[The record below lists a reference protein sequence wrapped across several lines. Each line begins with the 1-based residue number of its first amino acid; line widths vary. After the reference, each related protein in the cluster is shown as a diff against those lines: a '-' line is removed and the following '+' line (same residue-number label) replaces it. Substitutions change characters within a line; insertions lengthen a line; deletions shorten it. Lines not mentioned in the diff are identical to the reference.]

1 MSNSNRPQPWPY
13 KAAASAD
20 EVTAH
25 QLAIVDL
32 ARKANRVRQA
42 AQRAI
47 LDGNSSLAI
56 VLLGDLGQELIDIQD
71 HGIRAT
77 DTLAKARRGEYAE

>member
-1 MSNSNRPQPWPY
+1 MSNSNKPQPWPY
-13 KAAASAD
+13 KAASAAD

-25 QLAIVDL
+25 QLAIVSL
-32 ARKANRVRQA
+32 ARKANKARQA

-56 VLLGDLGQELIDIQD
+56 VLLGDLAQELIDIQD
-71 HGIRAT
+71 HGIRAS